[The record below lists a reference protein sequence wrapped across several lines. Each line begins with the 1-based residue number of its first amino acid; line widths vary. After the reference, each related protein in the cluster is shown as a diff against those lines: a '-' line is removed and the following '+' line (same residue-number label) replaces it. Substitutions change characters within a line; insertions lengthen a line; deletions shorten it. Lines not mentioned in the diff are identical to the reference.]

1 LVVAV
6 DVTGKPKTISRAHPS
21 NIEIAVGSLLIM
33 FNELAELRRAHS
45 PPHIYISPE
54 INGFGPG
61 DFFKVREVFAASA
74 TAKDQ
79 LKRELELR
87 VKALT

>member
-1 LVVAV
+1 
-6 DVTGKPKTISRAHPS
+6 
-21 NIEIAVGSLLIM
+21 LIM

-61 DFFKVREVFAASA
+61 DFFKVKEIFAASEKS
-74 TAKDQ
+74 KDQ